1 LDNDDLL
8 RPTLSEYRQVP
19 ALYSSTGFFLSS
31 FFGGPVG
38 AAIFG
43 LCNSQRLNRLWHD
56 MPVAIAAASAAFF
69 GVYLLQSGGQMP
81 AIAALLDAS
90 ESRTLEIT
98 LRAFALAVFG
108 AIYLMHR
115 RFFRAARVTGMEP
128 LSSWV
133 PGIASLLLGI
143 WANSAFIRWIL
154 AHH

>member
-1 LDNDDLL
+1 LDKEELL

-19 ALYSSTGFFLSS
+19 ALYSSTGFFLAS

-38 AAIFG
+38 AAFYG

-56 MPVAIAAASAAFF
+56 MPVILAAASAAFVVIF
-69 GVYLLQSGGQMP
+69 LLHSNGQTP
-81 AIAALLDAS
+81 AIAELMGAAP
-90 ESRTLEIT
+90 RRALEIT
-98 LRAFALAVFG
+98 LRALALAVFG
-108 AIYLMHR
+108 AIYLLHR
-115 RFFRAARVTGMEP
+115 KFYRAARVSGMKSV
-128 LSSWV
+128 SSWV